1 MHYPFPLLVKW
12 NIDRLINRDTPL
24 YADHVDDDE
33 SFRDFDEFKNSMRIN
48 VARWRKYCIVLV
60 IADIVDII
68 HLVFLR
74 M

>member
-12 NIDRLINRDTPL
+12 NIDRLINRDNPW

-33 SFRDFDEFKNSMRIN
+33 SFRDFDEFKNSMSIN
-48 VARWRKYCIVLV
+48 VACWRKYCIVLV
-60 IADIVDII
+60 IVDIMDII
-68 HLVFLR
+68 HPVFLR